1 MPSELHLTT
10 RKTVSISY
18 LVQAVGARC
27 DRLLPQPQ
35 KTLTAFPSGHRCLRH
50 PKVKVFALKG
60 SPNVP
65 HVANIAQSTQIPAEY
80 LCDALI
86 VVYNTCQRR

>member
-65 HVANIAQSTQIPAEY
+65 HVANIATVYPN
-80 LCDALI
+80 LCRISL
-86 VVYNTCQRR
+86 RRSDRRL